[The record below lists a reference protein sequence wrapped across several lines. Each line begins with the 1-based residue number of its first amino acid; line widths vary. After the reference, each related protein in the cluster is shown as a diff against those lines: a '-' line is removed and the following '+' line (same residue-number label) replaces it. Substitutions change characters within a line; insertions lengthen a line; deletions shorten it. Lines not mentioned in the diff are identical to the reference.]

1 MIVLHDVENNQ
12 IIFAAK
18 LIICINP
25 IWRTKYQCCWAS
37 IILNCQ
43 VFYAISSPIIVNAR
57 SSGHLPCVIHLFL
70 WFYCAYDPFIVLLFQ
85 LKVNANDKCEIPVD
99 NH

>member
-1 MIVLHDVENNQ
+1 MLFPFACFHMYEKIIIIVLHNVEKSQ

-43 VFYAISSPIIVNAR
+43 VFYAISSPIIVNAS
-57 SSGHLPCVIHLFL
+57 SSG
-70 WFYCAYDPFIVLLFQ
+70 Q
-85 LKVNANDKCEIPVD
+85 
-99 NH
+99 